1 MTKNTSPTKQ
11 KTPSTSIPQTI
22 TQPTSQKNCNR
33 FRLTPAITPNHASA
47 TRNKTHLT
55 MQPARPATHDTIS
68 NPPLTPKTDQLQ
80 AITAHLRTPTQQPS
94 TVSDTTTRKPSTSR
108 PYAQQPPTQLN
119 QPPAL
124 PTTPPISAQHP
135 ITDLPHRL
143 STPNPAPDARTISS
157 PRHPAPSTT
166 PLPYHQS
173 PPHSPNTQQT
183 LGKVLT
189 TPAWTKRN
197 THAFCTD
204 PIQPTLLPPLELTTK
219 PIFST
224 PRLSLISDQLMQSIR
239 QELLIT
245 KTLLDRLISMLPVDD
260 KINQPSTPKN
270 LFELLTDLPKINPKA
285 SLAGLSRISDS
296 TKQCLQVQPTCNQ
309 YWRQPT
315 SLEYIKTRNTQY
327 LPILLRS
334 LIQFTP
340 PYAKDLLKVP

>member
-1 MTKNTSPTKQ
+1 MIN
-11 KTPSTSIPQTI
+11 
-22 TQPTSQKNCNR
+22 
-33 FRLTPAITPNHASA
+33 
-47 TRNKTHLT
+47 
-55 MQPARPATHDTIS
+55 PARQRQSCHPADKLNTL
-68 NPPLTPKTDQLQ
+68 NPSSTMTS
-80 AITAHLRTPTQQPS
+80 TATPTG
-94 TVSDTTTRKPSTSR
+94 
-108 PYAQQPPTQLN
+108 
-119 QPPAL
+119 L
-124 PTTPPISAQHP
+124 PTTA
-135 ITDLPHRL
+135 T
-143 STPNPAPDARTISS
+143 
-157 PRHPAPSTT
+157 RHPAPSTT

-189 TPAWTKRN
+189 MPAWTKRN
-197 THAFCTD
+197 THTFCTD